1 MSNTDE
7 IRWRQRLENFGKAL
21 AQLGAACDKADY
33 SDLERA
39 GLVQMFEFSFE
50 LAWKVLKDLLFYEG
64 HNVKSPREVARKS
77 FEMEYISEDDSE
89 VFLDAISKRNL
100 LCHTY
105 EEEIARQA
113 ENLIKNQYYP
123 LLQRICDTLE
133 TKRDSS

>member
-7 IRWRQRLENFGKAL
+7 IRWQQRLENFVKAL
-21 AQLGAACDKADY
+21 AQLEAACDKEDY

-64 HNVKSPREVARKS
+64 HDVKTPREVVRSS
-77 FEMEYISEDDSE
+77 FELEYISEDDSE

-100 LCHTY
+100 LSHTY
-105 EEEIARQA
+105 EEETALEA

-123 LLQRICDTLE
+123 LLQRVCDTLE
-133 TKRDSS
+133 KKRGS

>member
-7 IRWRQRLENFGKAL
+7 IRWRQRLENFGKSL
-21 AQLGAACDKADY
+21 GQLGAACDKTDY

-64 HNVKSPREVARKS
+64 HDVNSPREVVRKS
-77 FEMEYISEDDSE
+77 FEVEYISEDDSE

-100 LCHTY
+100 LTHTY
-105 EEEIARQA
+105 EEKTAREA
-113 ENLIKNQYYP
+113 ESLIRNQYYP
-123 LLQRICDTLE
+123 LLQRVCDTLE
-133 TKRDSS
+133 TKRDS

>member
-1 MSNTDE
+1 MSDTDE

-64 HNVKSPREVARKS
+64 HDVKSPREVVRKG
-77 FEMEYISEDDSE
+77 FEVEYISEDDCE

-100 LCHTY
+100 LAHTY
-105 EEEIARQA
+105 EEKTAHQA
-113 ENLIKNQYYP
+113 ENLIRNQYYP

-133 TKRDSS
+133 AKRDS